1 MPKIRFY
8 PFSEKSVDFAPEPK
22 QSARF
27 VPKWYKA
34 QPGNKGDDQMIPAI
48 GVAAST
54 VKRCMPIFD
63 GMTAGYMLSA
73 PCDIHLDATN
83 PDRLEWSIPMALQ
96 GMKAD
101 MFAFHSPEQYEN
113 YPVDPE
119 KYHKQIFRI
128 MPGWAVGTD
137 DGYSTLYTN
146 PYHSDDSPLW
156 AFGAIV
162 DTDKFV
168 TEGHLSFLVKKDF
181 KGIIKQGTPIAQ
193 LIPFKREAWESEII
207 DAKDAKKLFDKQRY
221 GLRST
226 FINGYKDKFRSK
238 KDYK

>member
-8 PFSEKSVDFAPEPK
+8 PFNEQSADFAPEPK
-22 QSARF
+22 LSSRF
-27 VPKWYKA
+27 VPEWYRA
-34 QPGNKGDDQMIPAI
+34 QPSHKGDETLIPEI
-48 GVAAST
+48 GMAAST

-83 PDRLEWSIPMALQ
+83 PEKLEWSIPTALNSQ
-96 GMKAD
+96 KAD
-101 MFAFHSPEQYEN
+101 LFAFHSPEQYEN

-128 MPGWAVGTD
+128 MPGYAVGTD
-137 DGYSTLYTN
+137 EGYSTLFTN

-168 TEGHLSFLVKKDF
+168 SEGHLSFLVKKGF
-181 KGIIKQGTPIAQ
+181 KGVIKQGTPLAQ
-193 LIPFKREAWESEII
+193 LIPFKREAWESEIV
-207 DAKDAKKLFDKQRY
+207 DPKEARDLFQKQRFA
-221 GLRST
+221 LRST
-226 FINGYKDKFRSK
+226 FMNGYKSKFRSK

>member
-1 MPKIRFY
+1 MPTIRFY
-8 PFSEKSVDFAPEPK
+8 PFNESSVDFAPHPRL
-22 QSARF
+22 SSRF
-27 VPKWYKA
+27 IPDWYRA
-34 QPGNKGDDQMIPAI
+34 QPGHKGDEEMIPAM

-63 GMTAGYMLSA
+63 VMTAGYMLTA

-83 PDRLEWSIPMALQ
+83 PEKLEWSIPMVLQ
-96 GMKAD
+96 SMKAD

-128 MPGWAVGTD
+128 MPGFAVGTD
-137 DGYSTLYTN
+137 EGYSTLYTN
-146 PYHSDDSPLW
+146 PYHSDGSPLW

-193 LIPFKREAWESEII
+193 VIPFKREVWDSEIV
-207 DAKDAKKLFDKQRY
+207 DHNEAKKLFDRQRF

-226 FINGYKDKFRSK
+226 FMNGYKNKFRSK
-238 KDYK
+238 KEYK

>member
-8 PFSEKSVDFAPEPK
+8 PFSEASVEFAPKPK
-22 QSARF
+22 LSARF
-27 VPKWYKA
+27 VPEWYRS
-34 QPGNKGDDQMIPAI
+34 QPSHKGDQEMIPGA

-73 PCDIHLDATN
+73 PCDIYLDATN
-83 PDRLEWSIPMALQ
+83 PEKLEWSIPMPLQ
-96 GMKAD
+96 QFKAD
-101 MFAFHSPEQYEN
+101 LFAFHSPEQYEN

-137 DGYSTLYTN
+137 EGYSTLYTN

-162 DTDKFV
+162 DTDRFI
-168 TEGHLSFLVKKDF
+168 TDGHLSFLVKKDF
-181 KGIIKQGTPIAQ
+181 KGTIKQGTPIAQ
-193 LIPFKREAWESEII
+193 LIPFKREAWESEIV
-207 DAKDAKKLFDKQRY
+207 DAKESRETFDKQRFN
-221 GLRST
+221 LRST
-226 FINGYKDKFRSK
+226 FINGYKNKFRSK